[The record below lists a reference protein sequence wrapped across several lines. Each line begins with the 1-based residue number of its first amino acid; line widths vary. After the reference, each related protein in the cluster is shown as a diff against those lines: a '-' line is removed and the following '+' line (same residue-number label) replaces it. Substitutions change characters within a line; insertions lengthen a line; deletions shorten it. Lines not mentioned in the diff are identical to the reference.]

1 MRRIIAILSILD
13 LADLIVALIAKGSG
27 TVTLASSGGGSAPTL
42 ALAERLGV
50 QLLPLV
56 QCPSGPTCIITNGN
70 FALSGAL
77 LAAIIVALCLVD
89 SRRNGRGAWFT
100 AFLVLAVVL
109 VLSPFVSSALQG
121 YRGPSVTV
129 IVSLVVAAAG
139 LVYGLVGGGS
149 GKAQG

>member
-13 LADLIVALIAKGSG
+13 LADLIVALIASGSG
-27 TVTLASSGGGSAPTL
+27 TVVLARSGGGHAPTL
-42 ALAERLGV
+42 ALAERLGA
-50 QLLPLV
+50 QLLPLAE
-56 QCPSGPTCIITNGN
+56 CPAGPVCIVTKGN

-89 SRRNGRGAWFT
+89 SRRSGRGSWFA

-121 YRGPSVTV
+121 YQGPSITV
-129 IVSLVVAAAG
+129 IVSFVVAAAG
-139 LVYGLVGGGS
+139 LVYALVGAGS
-149 GKAQG
+149 GKAEG